1 VPVIAYPKW
10 SDQPTSAKLIVDVF
24 RIGLRLRANQD
35 GIVSTEEVERCI
47 REIMDGPKSV
57 ELKSNAREL
66 RIAARKAVAGGGSSD
81 KNTQLFVDEIIES
94 CGSIN

>member
-1 VPVIAYPKW
+1 MSNIDAELG
-10 SDQPTSAKLIVDVF
+10 Q
-24 RIGLRLRANQD
+24 
-35 GIVSTEEVERCI
+35 
-47 REIMDGPKSV
+47 
-57 ELKSNAREL
+57 LKSNAREL